1 MKVKST
7 FNINYRVIL
16 FSLGIIVLAGN
27 LMVATKISKL
37 WPLLV
42 SIFFSF
48 MDIYHAMYSM
58 LNQFIS

>member
-1 MKVKST
+1 MKLKVNLR
-7 FNINYRVIL
+7 FIL
-16 FSLGIIVLAGN
+16 LSLGAITLAGN
-27 LMVATKISKL
+27 LLLATKIWSL
-37 WPLLV
+37 WPLLI